1 MDLSILFDAG
11 LSVNEARV
19 YMALL
24 DLGAASVAEITRKS
38 GVHRV
43 NVYDVIERLMI
54 KGLIS
59 SIMKSNKRYYEP
71 SNPESLLNL
80 LEAKKENI
88 KEIMPELNMIYK
100 HRKRRQEVHYF
111 KGPEGV
117 MTVYNMMLEQNA
129 TLYAIGG
136 SSMNRQILK
145 HRHELWN
152 KERLRRKI
160 HVKALYYEYL
170 RASKKSDKEQLW
182 EIKFLPDKFKSP
194 SMIDIC
200 GDLVVTL
207 IPHPDKNEIMCIV
220 INNKEIAD
228 TYRNHF
234 NFMWQFAKK

>member
-1 MDLSILFDAG
+1 MDISVLFDAG

-24 DLGAASVAEITRKS
+24 DLGAASVGEITKKS

-59 SIMKSNKRYYEP
+59 SVMRSKKTFYEP
-71 SNPESLLNL
+71 SNPEHLLAL
-80 LEAKKENI
+80 LETKKENI
-88 KEIMPELNMIYK
+88 REIIPELNTMYE
-100 HRKRRQEVHYF
+100 HRQKRQAVHYF

-117 MTVYNMMLEQNA
+117 MTAYNMMLEQNA

-136 SSMNRQILK
+136 SSMNRQVLK

-152 KERLRRKI
+152 KKRLEKKM

-170 RASKKSDKEQLW
+170 RATKKSDREQLW
-182 EIKFLPDKFKSP
+182 EIKFLPNKFKSP

-200 GDLVVTL
+200 GNLVVTL
-207 IPHPDKNEIMCIV
+207 LPRPDKNEIMAIV
-220 INNKEIAD
+220 INNREIAK

-234 NFMWQFAKK
+234 NFMWQFGKK